1 MARRHALF
9 CKKTC
14 IFEKKTLPLQSQNG
28 LHMENDSIKLFESKQ
43 IRTVWDEERE
53 KWYFSVVDVVA
64 ALTDSVNPTDYLKK
78 MRQRDPELSKGWGQI
93 VTPLSYKTAG
103 GPQKLNFADTESILR
118 IIQSIPSPKA
128 EPFKRWMAKVASER
142 LDQLQDPELSIQQ
155 ALRDYKRL
163 GYSDNWINQRL
174 KSIEIR
180 KDLTDQWDQ
189 HGVKDSLGYATLTDI
204 IYQAWAGKSAKEY
217 KKFKGLKKENLRDN
231 MTNEELVLNMLA
243 ELSTTSITRSENP
256 ATLKENMDVAA
267 RGGQVARVAREE
279 LEAQTGKK
287 VVSPLSAKRFFK
299 GQKSIL
305 SFEDKPEEN
314 DKDE

>member
-1 MARRHALF
+1 
-9 CKKTC
+9 
-14 IFEKKTLPLQSQNG
+14 
-28 LHMENDSIKLFESKQ
+28 MENDSIKLFESKQ
-43 IRTVWDEERE
+43 IRTAWNEEEE

-64 ALTDSVNPTDYLKK
+64 ALTDSVDATAYWRKLKQRLKEEGNETVTNCHALKMTAADGK
-78 MRQRDPELSKGWGQI
+78 MRLTD
-93 VTPLSYKTAG
+93 V
-103 GPQKLNFADTESILR
+103 ADSEQLLR
-118 IIQSIPSPKA
+118 LIQSVPSKKA
-128 EPFKRWMAKVASER
+128 EPFKLWLARVGRER

-155 ALRDYKRL
+155 ALQDYKRL

-189 HGVKDSLGYATLTDI
+189 HGVKDSLEYATLTDI

-231 MTNEELVLNMLA
+231 MTNEELILNMLA

-256 ATLKENMDVAA
+256 SGLKENMDVAE
-267 RGGQVARVAREE
+267 RGGKVARVAREE

-287 VVSPLSAKRFFK
+287 VVSPLSAKRFFEN
-299 GQKSIL
+299 QKPTL
-305 SFEDKPEEN
+305 PFEEDQSE
-314 DKDE
+314 DQLKDEDRDK